1 MCIYGQFYL
10 PENQLIPCNTVVY
23 QKSWVT
29 LNQYFDNYLPT
40 HTNIAS
46 AYRVIHLSVKDADRL
61 QPCHT
66 QINVS
71 LPPLPNPWDCSNIFG
86 LQTIISQV
94 KLAKVHYLQTCT
106 HQL

>member
-29 LNQYFDNYLPT
+29 LNQYFDNYLST

-61 QPCHT
+61 QPCHG
-66 QINVS
+66 QLNFS
-71 LPPLPNPWDCSNIFG
+71 LSPVANPWDSSNNLG
-86 LQTIISQV
+86 LQTIISQ
-94 KLAKVHYLQTCT
+94 AKPLKVYYLQTCT
-106 HQL
+106 DQL